1 MRWHLKGICRGSLC
15 SKYQVSSKLEILL
28 CILWFFLFL
37 FVKISATSFYDIF
50 LSEQIGWVMAFVLL
64 CTHFAQPKCL
74 KIQCSEGANKML
86 GTFIWQLILPSV
98 HTWAGHSSIF
108 VATCAGHTL
117 LGTVTWSFISA
128 SVYFS
133 ETVSLYSVQ
142 ASAIYNPTSCFELG
156 LWEKH
161 FDKNHEAHKLLGT
174 AGSWCQPS
182 TRTNKQAYLDVNN
195 SSTALLFFN
204 RCATHFQ
211 DSWRFLFQ

>member
-1 MRWHLKGICRGSLC
+1 
-15 SKYQVSSKLEILL
+15 
-28 CILWFFLFL
+28 
-37 FVKISATSFYDIF
+37 
-50 LSEQIGWVMAFVLL
+50 MAFVLL